1 MGGGVRMLKNFEIS
15 DSLSLSLSV
24 HSFVH
29 RLVRGGSH
37 TSDFTQHLYLLHTM
51 HAADSQTLDSQSQD
65 FSVERRD
72 PIIVGSLPFRLAR
85 VGSSFYSVI
94 SGISLR

>member
-1 MGGGVRMLKNFEIS
+1 MLKNFEIS

-37 TSDFTQHLYLLHTM
+37 TSDFTELYLLHTV

-94 SGISLR
+94 SGIRLR